1 MQVIFAN
8 AGNDMDEDIENDP
21 NLVSTQ
27 ACWNC
32 FKIMNVE
39 KGIAY
44 EDRLFCSEKCVEL
57 YKKKCDMKC
66 SFCHKNFLKFNGV
79 ISGEKIFC
87 SAKCYKDD
95 KNTIKEIEGGEDED
109 EHENKKVNNEIN
121 KNNEDIENME
131 DNPIFSNEIDILDI

>member
-1 MQVIFAN
+1 M
-8 AGNDMDEDIENDP
+8 
-21 NLVSTQ
+21 
-27 ACWNC
+27 C
-32 FKIMNVE
+32 
-39 KGIAY
+39 GIIQ
-44 EDRLFCSEKCVEL
+44 
-57 YKKKCDMKC
+57 KKCDTKC

-109 EHENKKVNNEIN
+109 EHENKKVNDEIN